1 MWTRVALA
9 ASLLAAPGCGQP
21 APPPQQTIDTVGIK
35 AELLTIGKAEG
46 QYLVAHSAYGTL
58 DQLQQDS
65 LLTGGADRRGY
76 AVRIEVNGSQ
86 GYTVTA
92 TPSDPEKKN
101 WPTLVM
107 DQTSQIVERTGE

>member
-1 MWTRVALA
+1 MTGMRLLLC
-9 ASLLAAPGCGQP
+9 ASLLLLPGCGQT
-21 APPPQQTIDTVGIK
+21 PPPPKQVIDTVGVR
-35 AELLTIGKAEG
+35 AELLVIGKAEG

-58 DQLQQDS
+58 DQLVQET
-65 LLTGGADRRGY
+65 LLIGGADRRGY
-76 AVRIEVNGSQ
+76 TFSIDVNGGD

-107 DQTSQIVERTGE
+107 DQTSQITER

>member
-1 MWTRVALA
+1 MWKRLVLCS
-9 ASLLAAPGCGQP
+9 SLLLMFGCRQP
-21 APPPQQTIDTVGIK
+21 PPPQQVIDTVGVK

-58 DQLQQDS
+58 DQLLQDM

-76 AVRIEVNGSQ
+76 TFSISVNGSD
-86 GYTVTA
+86 GFTVTA
-92 TPSDPEKKN
+92 TPSDPDKKN

-107 DQTSQIVERTGE
+107 DQTSAVTER

>member
-1 MWTRVALA
+1 MRTLSVIA
-9 ASLLAAPGCGQP
+9 AGLLLTIGCGQS
-21 APPPQQTIDTVGIK
+21 APPQQIIDTVGVK

-46 QYLVAHSAYGTL
+46 QYLVMHSAYGTME
-58 DQLQQDS
+58 QLCSDS

-76 AVRIEVNGSQ
+76 TFSIDVTGGD

-92 TPSDPEKKN
+92 TPSDPGKTN

-107 DQTSQIVERTGE
+107 NQTMQVSER